1 MLQPLIKKSDD
12 EAIMHDDFLF
22 FLNNNARRVFF
33 WLRIMHDELIM
44 RELRTNIKEN
54 KT

>member
-1 MLQPLIKKSDD
+1 MLQPLNKKTDD
-12 EAIMHDDFLF
+12 EAIMHDDFF
-22 FLNNNARRVFF
+22 FFKT
-33 WLRIMHDELIM
+33 IMHDELIM